1 MICIDVYVKR
11 ESETCYFST
20 CILHLSLLTIPW
32 TEEPGWLQ
40 SSGLEESDTTEHTR
54 THSIPAECMTLDCAL
69 NLNVYLTKQY
79 SGKVGQEESTS
90 KSWSK
95 VKQKWN
101 FCPETKKANHTSSGS
116 QAPFMRMGLLKKK
129 KERSSQGGGLLS
141 FQKSWMAHTNK
152 LEIQWNNLGTKL
164 CDYEY
169 SCHFDVSENP
179 WGKTLDRIEFFPVM
193 IFLPNFPLFIYN
205 NNQDVI

>member
-1 MICIDVYVKR
+1 MR
-11 ESETCYFST
+11 ESEMCYFST

-40 SSGLEESDTTEHTR
+40 SLGLEESDTAEHAH
-54 THSIPAECMTLDCAL
+54 THSIPAECMTLDYAL
-69 NLNVYLTKQY
+69 NLDVHLTKQY
-79 SGKVGQEESTS
+79 SGKVGQEESKS

-101 FCPETKKANHTSSGS
+101 FCPETKKANHASSGS
-116 QAPFMRMGLLKKK
+116 QAPFMRMVLLKKKK
-129 KERSSQGGGLLS
+129 KERSSQRRWLLS

-164 CDYEY
+164 CDYE
-169 SCHFDVSENP
+169 
-179 WGKTLDRIEFFPVM
+179 
-193 IFLPNFPLFIYN
+193 
-205 NNQDVI
+205 